1 MTESEIIKSKKPDPD
16 TRSWYEYI
24 WRKQQDTPARIEDA
38 AKFMATMISVSLT
51 IFLAAGGSVLKES
64 GINWQIRLAIILWLV
79 SLICSFLVLFPWR
92 YSYSSVSVKSVK
104 EMHRR
109 IVLVKYTLLIV
120 CLVLFL
126 LTLLILSYVFLFGM

>member
-1 MTESEIIKSKKPDPD
+1 MPENNIIKSRKPEPD

-24 WRKQQDTPARIEDA
+24 WRQQQDTPERIEDA

-51 IFLAAGGSVLKES
+51 IFLAIGKSTFES
-64 GINWQIRLAIILWLV
+64 PEISCQIKIAIILWIT

-104 EMHRR
+104 KMHRK

-126 LTLLILSYVFLFGM
+126 IALSILAFLFLI